1 MTAAIVAILSLIEQL
16 LPAILSASNA
26 SLVTG
31 IITTLTNL
39 MPFIV
44 QEIETLAPAVKNIIA
59 ALSANPATTAEQ
71 LASLQALDQ
80 QVDTAFESVA
90 AQTDADSAAAGS

>member
-1 MTAAIVAILSLIEQL
+1 MTAAIISILSLIEQL

-39 MPFIV
+39 LPFIV

-59 ALSANPATTAEQ
+59 AMSANPATTAAQ

-80 QVDTAFESVA
+80 QVDAAFEAVA
-90 AQTDADSAAAGS
+90 AQTDADSAVSGP

>member
-39 MPFIV
+39 LPFIV

-59 ALSANPATTAEQ
+59 ALSANPATTAAQ
-71 LASLQALDQ
+71 LASLQSLDQ
-80 QVDTAFESVA
+80 QVDAAFEVVA
-90 AQTDADSAAAGS
+90 AQTDADSAASGP

>member
-16 LPAILSASNA
+16 LPAVLSAANV
-26 SLVTG
+26 SLVTS

-39 MPFIV
+39 LPFIV

-59 ALSANPATTAEQ
+59 ALSANPTTTAEQ
-71 LASLQALDQ
+71 LAQLQALDQ
-80 QVDTAFESVA
+80 QVDTAFEAVA
-90 AQTDADSAAAGS
+90 AQTDADSAGPT